1 MTKSFTIKILLL
13 LLLVGQISI
22 LFSQT
27 NPAPQALPY
36 SQNFSTFTG
45 STTVYPAGIQGW
57 GFGTTALSTS
67 FTTAA
72 PSADQALTATT
83 NASTSGFVGDMNGKI
98 GVLATGSNIK
108 AICLS
113 INTTAL
119 NNIAVSFLAATQRQV
134 ITERINE
141 LGMQYRIGTTGTFTN
156 ITGST
161 YQNNL
166 AAANT
171 TGTASINPVTVTVT
185 LPAACVNQPV
195 VQLRWLQRDVSG
207 AGGRPS
213 FSVDDISITGSPLL
227 SSNANLSNLILSSG
241 ALSPAFA
248 AATTSYTASVAN
260 GVTSITVTPTSA
272 DVNSTITVNG
282 NPVTSGSPSGSITL
296 NVGSNTITT
305 IVTAQDA
312 VTTKTYTV
320 NVTRAAAGAATL
332 SITSALPDFG
342 NVCINTTAG
351 PNSFTLDGN
360 DLDGSNINIAA
371 LNGFSYAET
380 AGGTYT
386 STLSFSYTAPG
397 FTGKII
403 YVKFNPT
410 VVQSYNGDIG
420 VSGGTAAALLV
431 PATGSGVNTALSI
444 TTGASSAVAATTAT
458 AAGSISITGCS
469 PITAYG
475 IEYSTTTGFVNGTGT
490 SVPAS
495 NLSAGNFS
503 VNLSGL
509 AANTRY
515 FYKAYATDGSGT
527 TYGAQ
532 QFFTCTP
539 LPLPMAAQPGLT
551 FTETFADIANWSNFF
566 ITGIGAN
573 HFNGLS
579 AAAGSG
585 IPGSTGVGTT
595 GGTTLTASTSS
606 FQPGTP
612 GTSGGVQKGTDQAA
626 PIPTTQSII
635 LLSTGGTD
643 NTTSAA
649 IDFYMDFTGVN
660 AGTLSFD
667 YQTFS
672 NALGTGAN
680 DRSGSLRVYTSTD
693 GITFTELTNVLN
705 FINNAPISGT
715 KNNIP
720 LPATF
725 NNSATARLRFYYH
738 NGTGGTNG
746 SRPKMSIDNL
756 KVTAVAT
763 TPCAAPTAPATALTF
778 GTITDVS
785 IAASF
790 TASSPTADGYI
801 VVKSTSNSLTAG
813 PVNGQIYNL
822 GDNLGDGTVIANG
835 SAASFTAT
843 GLTALTTYYFF
854 IFPVNSVCTGGPL
867 YFATALEGNATTV
880 AGLPPCAAPAAQ
892 ATNLIFG
899 TTGIN
904 SIQASFTAT
913 TADEYLVL
921 RSTAATLTNNPV
933 NAQVYNAGEVL
944 GNAIVVQRNAT
955 TSFTANGLAPNTPY
969 YFFVFSLNSQACVNG
984 PVYNVTAPLNG
995 TQTTQPLPP
1004 CVAPTA
1010 QPTTLNLTAANT
1022 AVSGTF
1028 TGVASADAYIVVRSL
1043 LPTLSATPADNTD
1056 YNAGENFGG
1065 GIVVSNSSAT
1075 SFLATGL
1082 TANTTYYF
1090 YVFAASK
1097 NCSGGT
1103 KYATGAPLTAS
1114 VVTTN
1119 AITNSF
1125 YFGNLHAHSDYSD
1138 GNTDNPGYTPALDYD
1153 YAKTAECMDYL
1164 GISEHNHFS
1173 AEALLSN
1180 YRLGINQATTFNSSN
1195 PNFLA
1200 LYGMEWGTIGSG
1212 GHALVYGNGM
1222 DNLWGWETGSGAW
1235 GASNN
1240 YDIFVPRGVYTGS
1253 TGLFKTTNDNIATNT
1268 FVSLAHPGLGDF
1280 NNLDAIAYD
1289 VAADNAITAVAVESG
1304 PSTSSNTT
1312 YSNPASSMSYLWY
1325 YQTLLAKGYHLGPT
1339 IDHDNHKTT
1348 FGKTT
1353 RSRTAIIS
1361 PSLSKAAIIAA
1372 IRNMS
1377 FYATQDCDTKVDFTI
1392 NTKIMGSVFTD
1403 RFAPNISVTLT
1414 DATTI
1419 TSGAIIRVMYGVPGS
1434 GTMAVKIDSVIGS
1447 SLNFTDVNLS
1457 NNSTGYYYIDITN
1470 GTSRIVTSPVWYTRN
1485 DAAAPLPVTL
1495 SSFVVQKINNTA
1507 KISWSTEQEIN
1518 SSHFIIERST
1528 DGRTWNAIANVA
1540 AAGNSNNRNRYSIF
1554 DNAPIKGINYY
1565 RLKQVDK
1572 DARYEYSAVQKA
1584 LFNSNYTAEVAPN
1597 PAKDFI
1603 NLYMAK
1609 AGNQPA
1615 TVQVVNAAGKMVY
1628 TTSTTQANLQINTA
1642 GFSKGLYFVKVID
1655 AENVTTLRVI
1665 VQ

>member
-1 MTKSFTIKILLL
+1 MKKLFTIRILLPL
-13 LLLVGQISI
+13 LFLIASISAVGQVSI
-22 LFSQT
+22 PTAGVPVTQNFNTLALSGTTNTWTDNTTIAGWYSNRVVYLADAGTSTTGGLFSYG
-27 NPAPQALPY
+27 AAAASERALGGL
-36 SQNFSTFTG
+36 SSG
-45 STTVYPAGIQGW
+45 SASPIFGVRLVNNT
-57 GFGTTALSTS
+57 GTTLSGITISFRGEQWRQTANAQVLVFESQVGATS
-67 FTTAA
+67 
-72 PSADQALTATT
+72 L
-83 NASTSGFVGDMNGKI
+83 
-98 GVLATGSNIK
+98 
-108 AICLS
+108 
-113 INTTAL
+113 
-119 NNIAVSFLAATQRQV
+119 
-134 ITERINE
+134 
-141 LGMQYRIGTTGTFTN
+141 TTGTWV
-156 ITGST
+156 
-161 YQNNL
+161 
-166 AAANT
+166 ANT
-171 TGTASINPVTVTVT
+171 AFNFTALKTGTAGALDGNAAGNFSVVNGT
-185 LPAACVNQPV
+185 LTASVANGQEIW
-195 VQLRWLQRDVSG
+195 LRWSKTGTTSPGL
-207 AGGRPS
+207 AI
-213 FSVDDISITGSPLL
+213 DDISITANAAV
-227 SSNANLSNLILSSG
+227 SSNANLSNLTLSTG
-241 ALSPAFA
+241 VLSPAFA

-260 GVTSITVTPTSA
+260 AITSITTTPTAA
-272 DVNSTITVNG
+272 DANATITVNG
-282 NPVTSGSPSGSITL
+282 TAVTSGTPSGSIAL
-296 NVGSNTITT
+296 AVGPNVITT
-305 IVTAQDA
+305 VVTAQDA

-320 NVTRAAAGAATL
+320 TVSRAAAGAATL
-332 SITSALPDFG
+332 SITSALGGFG

-351 PNSFTLDGN
+351 PNFFTLDGT
-360 DLDGSNINIAA
+360 DLDGSNIAIAA

-380 AGGTYT
+380 PGGTYA

-410 VVQSYNGDIG
+410 LVQSYIGDIG
-420 VSGGTAAALLV
+420 VSGGGVSSLLV

-444 TTGASSAVAATTAT
+444 TTGSSSAVGASTAT
-458 AAGSISITGCS
+458 AAGTISIIGCS
-469 PITAYG
+469 AITAYG
-475 IEYSTTTGFVNGTGT
+475 IEYSTTTGFPNGTGT
-490 SVPAS
+490 QMPAT
-495 NLSAGNFS
+495 NLAAGNFS

-515 FYKAYATDGSGT
+515 YYKAYATNGSGT

-532 QFFTCTP
+532 QFFTCMP
-539 LPLPMAAQPGLT
+539 LPVPMASQPGLT
-551 FTETFADIANWSNFF
+551 FTETFADIANWTNFF
-566 ITGIGAN
+566 TTGIGAN

-585 IPGSTGVGTT
+585 IPGSSGVGTT

-635 LLSTGGTD
+635 LLSTGSGD
-643 NTTSAA
+643 NTTAAA
-649 IDFYMDFTGVN
+649 IDFYVDFTGVN

-672 NALGTGAN
+672 NVLGTGAN

-693 GITFTELTNVLN
+693 GVTFTELTNVLN
-705 FINNAPISGT
+705 FINNAPISGNKT
-715 KNNIP
+715 NIP
-720 LPATF
+720 LPASL

-763 TPCAAPTAPATALTF
+763 TPCVAPTAAATALAF

-790 TASSPTADGYI
+790 TSSSPAADGYI
-801 VVKSTSNSLTAG
+801 VVKSTNNSLTTG
-813 PVNGQIYNL
+813 PVNGQIYNI

-835 SAASFTAT
+835 NATSFTAT
-843 GLTALTTYYFF
+843 GLSALTTYYFF

-867 YFATALEGNATTV
+867 YFTTALIGNATTI
-880 AGLPPCAAPAAQ
+880 AGLPPCAAPATQ

-921 RSTAATLTNNPV
+921 RSTAASLTNNPV
-933 NAQVYNAGEVL
+933 NAQAYNAGDVL
-944 GNAIVVQRNAT
+944 GNAIVVQRNAST
-955 TSFTANGLAPNTPY
+955 TFTANGLAPNTLY

-984 PVYNVTAPLNG
+984 PVYNVTGPLNG
-995 TQTTQPLPP
+995 SQTTQPLPP

-1028 TGVASADAYIVVRSL
+1028 TGVVSADDYVVIRSL
-1043 LPTLSATPADNTD
+1043 SPTLSATPADNTD
-1056 YNAGENFGG
+1056 YNAGDNFGG
-1065 GIVVSNSSAT
+1065 GVVVSNSNST
-1075 SFLATGL
+1075 TFLATGL
-1082 TANTTYYF
+1082 TPNTTYYF

-1103 KYATGAPLTAS
+1103 KYATGTPLTGS

-1119 AITNSF
+1119 AITNNY

-1138 GNTDNPGYTPALDYD
+1138 GNTDQPGYTPALDYD

-1173 AEALLSN
+1173 AETLLSN
-1180 YRLGINQATTFNSSN
+1180 YHLGVNQATTFNSSN

-1200 LYGMEWGTIGSG
+1200 LYGMEWGTIGTG
-1212 GHALVYGNGM
+1212 GHALIYGNGM
-1222 DNLWGWETGSGAW
+1222 DNLWGWESGSGAW

-1240 YDIFVPRGVYTGS
+1240 YDVFVPKGIYTGS
-1253 TGLFKTTNDNIATNT
+1253 TGLFKNTNDNIATNT
-1268 FVSLAHPGLGDF
+1268 FASLAHPGLGDF

-1289 VAADNAITAVAVESG
+1289 VAADNAIAAVAVESG
-1304 PSTSSNTT
+1304 PSTSANTT
-1312 YSNPASSMSYLWY
+1312 YSEPASSMSYLWY

-1361 PSLSKAAIIAA
+1361 PVLTKSAIIAA
-1372 IRNMS
+1372 VRNMN

-1392 NTKIMGSVFTD
+1392 NTKIMGTVFTD

-1419 TSGAIIRVMYGVPGS
+1419 TSGAVIRVMYGVPGS
-1434 GTMAVKIDSVIGS
+1434 GTMAVKIDSAIGS
-1447 SLNFTDVNLS
+1447 SLNFTDINLS

-1470 GTSRIVTSPVWYTRN
+1470 GTKRIVTAPVWYTRN
-1485 DAAAPLPVTL
+1485 DVSGGPLPVTL

-1518 SSHFIIERST
+1518 SSHFIIERSV
-1528 DGRTWNAIANVA
+1528 DGRSWNAIANTA
-1540 AAGNSNNRNRYSIF
+1540 AAGNSSSRNTYSII

-1572 DARYEYSAVQKA
+1572 DAKYEYSAVQKA

-1597 PAKDFI
+1597 PASNFI

-1615 TVQVVNAAGKMVY
+1615 TVQVVNTAGKIVY

-1642 GFSKGLYFVKVID
+1642 GFSKGVYFVKVID
-1655 AENVTTLRVI
+1655 AENVTTLRVV